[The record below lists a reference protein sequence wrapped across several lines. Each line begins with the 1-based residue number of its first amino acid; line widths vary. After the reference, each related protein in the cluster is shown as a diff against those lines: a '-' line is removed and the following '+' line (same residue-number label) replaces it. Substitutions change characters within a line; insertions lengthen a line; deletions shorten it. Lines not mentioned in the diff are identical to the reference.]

1 MFCYNCG
8 KEIDDSANFCPHCRA
23 AIKTDEVS
31 QVAAIM
37 DRMKNGDP
45 TAFDDLHAA
54 TVQKVRAFVREAG
67 VSEQSVDE
75 VVQEVYLKISQSVD
89 DLEDSREALD
99 WIQNII
105 ATTVKNLKKA
115 KKKAAELSDEEK
127 AEEQKDSEILAAI
140 MDRMKNGDQEAVGDL
155 YAMTQKQIRFWI
167 KDADKSGEQLN
178 AQDIEDIESEVY
190 QRIWEKVDTLEN
202 SKKAFGW
209 IKTITHNK
217 TIDYLKK
224 NKRVTL
230 IRHDDDE
237 DDYIINNQEETDK
250 SKLPEDAMTNKDL
263 QRSLAEIVAQLPP
276 MQKKVII
283 KSYFN
288 DMQDKQ
294 IAQDLGISEV
304 TVRSYRSK
312 AVKTLLPVAQAYE
325 KKTGVALHTMPL
337 APFMYLVIRQYL
349 EKAAAAAAVGAAA
362 HSAASGTAQTTAGAT
377 AGTAAKATAG
387 STAKAAAGTA
397 AKVTAVKA
405 VAGVAAVAVVG
416 TGVAY
421 GVNSHRNVPV
431 DPQAVVAT
439 LDDFSTACREL
450 DNEGILDCLSEES
463 REIMQSY
470 DMTQEYARPD
480 EAGTTID
487 DQCRFELVN
496 TEVDS
501 NRKGDEVS
509 VYCEYVQYDYTADNQ
524 KTNERTVAT
533 GYIGMVKEH
542 GKWKIQ
548 LCRQNENIFQ
558 KGSKTSNM
566 RFPELIKNEL
576 VYNDEIE

>member
-1 MFCYNCG
+1 M
-8 KEIDDSANFCPHCRA
+8 A
-23 AIKTDEVS
+23 
-31 QVAAIM
+31 
-37 DRMKNGDP
+37 
-45 TAFDDLHAA
+45 
-54 TVQKVRAFVREAG
+54 
-67 VSEQSVDE
+67 
-75 VVQEVYLKISQSVD
+75 
-89 DLEDSREALD
+89 
-99 WIQNII
+99 
-105 ATTVKNLKKA
+105 
-115 KKKAAELSDEEK
+115 
-127 AEEQKDSEILAAI
+127 
-140 MDRMKNGDQEAVGDL
+140 
-155 YAMTQKQIRFWI
+155 
-167 KDADKSGEQLN
+167 
-178 AQDIEDIESEVY
+178 
-190 QRIWEKVDTLEN
+190 
-202 SKKAFGW
+202 
-209 IKTITHNK
+209 
-217 TIDYLKK
+217 
-224 NKRVTL
+224 
-230 IRHDDDE
+230 
-237 DDYIINNQEETDK
+237 
-250 SKLPEDAMTNKDL
+250 LPEDAMTNKDT
-263 QRSLAEIVAQLPP
+263 QRILGEMLDELPP
-276 MQKKVII
+276 MQKTVMIKYFFNQMKIREIAQELEISEGTV
-283 KSYFN
+283 KSY
-288 DMQDKQ
+288 
-294 IAQDLGISEV
+294 
-304 TVRSYRSK
+304 K
-312 AVKTLLPVAQAYE
+312 AKATNAMKEKVLALQ
-325 KKTGVALHTMPL
+325 KKTGVTLRTMPL
-337 APFMYLVIRQYL
+337 APFMLLIIRQHL
-349 EKAAAAAAVGAAA
+349 QNAAAAAAVGAAA
-362 HSAASGTAQTTAGAT
+362 HSATSGTAQTTAGAT
-377 AGTAAKATAG
+377 AGTAAKATVG

-439 LDDFSTACREL
+439 LDDFSTACKEL

-501 NRKGDEVS
+501 NPKGDEVS

>member
-45 TAFDDLHAA
+45 TAFDDLHTA
-54 TVQKVRAFVREAG
+54 TEQKVRDFVQEAG
-67 VSEQSVDE
+67 ISGLNAEDA
-75 VVQEVYLKISQSVD
+75 VQDVYLKIWQSVD

-99 WIQNII
+99 WIQNITD
-105 ATTVKNLKKA
+105 TTVKNLKKA
-115 KKKAAELSDEEK
+115 KTKAAEDSDKEK
-127 AEEQKDSEILAAI
+127 AEDQKKYQIVAAI
-140 MDRMKNGDQEAVGDL
+140 MDRMKSGDPTAFDDL
-155 YAMTQKQIRFWI
+155 YAETHQTVRSSAKAIGLNEQ
-167 KDADKSGEQLN
+167 DA
-178 AQDIEDIESEVY
+178 EDVMQEVY
-190 QRIWEKVDTLEN
+190 VKLYKSMDSIADSMTT
-202 SKKAFGW
+202 
-209 IKTITHNK
+209 IKWLTTTTRNAA
-217 TIDYLKK
+217 IDYLRK
-224 NKRVTL
+224 NKKATVTKE
-230 IRHDDDE
+230 DD
-237 DDYIINNQEETDK
+237 DDYIFDNLEETDTMA
-250 SKLPEDAMTNKDL
+250 LPEDAMTNKDT
-263 QRSLAEIVAQLPP
+263 QRILGEMLDELPP
-276 MQKKVII
+276 MQKTVMIKYFFNQMKIREIAHELEISEGTV
-283 KSYFN
+283 KSY
-288 DMQDKQ
+288 
-294 IAQDLGISEV
+294 
-304 TVRSYRSK
+304 K
-312 AVKTLLPVAQAYE
+312 AKATNAMKEKVLALQ
-325 KKTGVALHTMPL
+325 KKTGVTLRTMPL
-337 APFMYLVIRQYL
+337 APFMLLIIRQHL
-349 EKAAAAAAVGAAA
+349 QNAAAAAAVGAAA
-362 HSAASGTAQTTAGAT
+362 GTTAKTTVGTTAKAT

>member
-37 DRMKNGDP
+37 DRFKNGDPTAFEDLHAATEQKIRGFISEAGLSGPNAEDAVQGVYLKILQSVDELENSREALNWIQNITATTVKNFKKAKTKAAEDSDKEKAEDQKKYQIVAAIMDRMKSGDP
-45 TAFDDLHAA
+45 TAFDDLYAE
-54 TVQKVRAFVREAG
+54 TQQMVRSSVKAIG
-67 VSEQSVDE
+67 LNEQDAEDVM
-75 VVQEVYLKISQSVD
+75 QEVYVKLYKSMDSIADSMTTIKWLK
-89 DLEDSREALD
+89 
-99 WIQNII
+99 
-105 ATTVKNLKKA
+105 TTTRN
-115 KKKAAELSDEEK
+115 AA
-127 AEEQKDSEILAAI
+127 
-140 MDRMKNGDQEAVGDL
+140 
-155 YAMTQKQIRFWI
+155 
-167 KDADKSGEQLN
+167 
-178 AQDIEDIESEVY
+178 
-190 QRIWEKVDTLEN
+190 
-202 SKKAFGW
+202 
-209 IKTITHNK
+209 
-217 TIDYLKK
+217 IDYLRK
-224 NKRVTL
+224 NKKATVTKE
-230 IRHDDDE
+230 DD
-237 DDYIINNQEETDK
+237 DDYIFDNLEETDTMA
-250 SKLPEDAMTNKDL
+250 LPEDAMTNKDT
-263 QRSLAEIVAQLPP
+263 QRILGEMLDELPP
-276 MQKKVII
+276 MQKTVMIKYFFNQMKIREIAQELEISEGTV
-283 KSYFN
+283 KSY
-288 DMQDKQ
+288 
-294 IAQDLGISEV
+294 
-304 TVRSYRSK
+304 K
-312 AVKTLLPVAQAYE
+312 AKATNAMKEKVLALQ
-325 KKTGVALHTMPL
+325 KKTGVTLRTMPL
-337 APFMYLVIRQYL
+337 APFMLLIIRQHL
-349 EKAAAAAAVGAAA
+349 QNAAAAAAVGAAA
-362 HSAASGTAQTTAGAT
+362 HSATSGTAQTTAGAT
-377 AGTAAKATAG
+377 AGTAAKATVG

>member
-37 DRMKNGDP
+37 DRFKNGDP
-45 TAFDDLHAA
+45 TAFEDLHAA
-54 TVQKVRAFVREAG
+54 TEQKIRGFISEAG
-67 VSEQSVDE
+67 LSGPNAEDAVQDVYLKILQSVDE
-75 VVQEVYLKISQSVD
+75 
-89 DLEDSREALD
+89 LENSKEALN
-99 WIQNII
+99 WIQNIT

-115 KKKAAELSDEEK
+115 KTKAAEDSDKEK
-127 AEEQKDSEILAAI
+127 AEDQKKYQIVAAI
-140 MDRMKNGDQEAVGDL
+140 MDRMKSGDPTAFDDL
-155 YAMTQKQIRFWI
+155 YAETQQIVRSSAKAI
-167 KDADKSGEQLN
+167 GLNEQ
-178 AQDIEDIESEVY
+178 DVEDVMQEVY
-190 QRIWEKVDTLEN
+190 VKLYKSMDSIADSMTT
-202 SKKAFGW
+202 
-209 IKTITHNK
+209 IKWLTTTTRNAA
-217 TIDYLKK
+217 IDYLRK
-224 NKRVTL
+224 NKKATVTKE
-230 IRHDDDE
+230 DD
-237 DDYIINNQEETDK
+237 DDYIFDNLEETDTMA
-250 SKLPEDAMTNKDL
+250 LPEDAMTNKDT
-263 QRSLAEIVAQLPP
+263 QRILGEMLDELPP
-276 MQKKVII
+276 MQKTVMIKYFFNQMKIREIAQELEISEGTV
-283 KSYFN
+283 KSY
-288 DMQDKQ
+288 
-294 IAQDLGISEV
+294 
-304 TVRSYRSK
+304 K
-312 AVKTLLPVAQAYE
+312 AKATNAMKEKVLALQ
-325 KKTGVALHTMPL
+325 KKTGVTLRTMPL
-337 APFMYLVIRQYL
+337 APFMLLIIRQHL
-349 EKAAAAAAVGAAA
+349 QNAAAAAAVGAAA
-362 HSAASGTAQTTAGAT
+362 GTTAKTTVGTTAKAT

>member
-45 TAFDDLHAA
+45 TAFDDLHTA
-54 TVQKVRAFVREAG
+54 TEQKVRDFVQEAG
-67 VSEQSVDE
+67 ISGLNAEDA
-75 VVQEVYLKISQSVD
+75 VQDVYLKIWQSVD

-99 WIQNII
+99 WIQNITD
-105 ATTVKNLKKA
+105 TTVKNLKKA
-115 KKKAAELSDEEK
+115 KTKAAEDSDKEK
-127 AEEQKDSEILAAI
+127 AEDQKKYQIVAAI
-140 MDRMKNGDQEAVGDL
+140 MDRMKSGDPTAFDDL
-155 YAMTQKQIRFWI
+155 YAETHQTVRSSAKAIGLNEQ
-167 KDADKSGEQLN
+167 DA
-178 AQDIEDIESEVY
+178 EDVMQEVY
-190 QRIWEKVDTLEN
+190 VKLYKSMDSIADSMTT
-202 SKKAFGW
+202 
-209 IKTITHNK
+209 IKWLTTTTRNAA
-217 TIDYLKK
+217 IDYLRK
-224 NKRVTL
+224 NKKATVTKE
-230 IRHDDDE
+230 DD
-237 DDYIINNQEETDK
+237 DDYIFDNLEETDTMA
-250 SKLPEDAMTNKDL
+250 LPEDAMTNKDT
-263 QRSLAEIVAQLPP
+263 QRILGEMLDELPP
-276 MQKKVII
+276 MQKTVMIKYFFNQMKIREIAQELEISEGTV
-283 KSYFN
+283 KSY
-288 DMQDKQ
+288 
-294 IAQDLGISEV
+294 
-304 TVRSYRSK
+304 K
-312 AVKTLLPVAQAYE
+312 AKATNAMKEKVLALQ
-325 KKTGVALHTMPL
+325 KKTGVTLRTMPL
-337 APFMYLVIRQYL
+337 APFMLLIIRQHL
-349 EKAAAAAAVGAAA
+349 QNAAAAAAVGAAA
-362 HSAASGTAQTTAGAT
+362 HSATSGTAQTTAGAT

-405 VAGVAAVAVVG
+405 VAGVAAVTVVG